1 MQLALFGMFSR
12 PRDPF
17 PFSVQFPIA
26 RSIFCRTTIKDRER
40 HPRPCPL
47 VDQVVLVIS
56 SSPLRPSGALSHSI
70 MMVDH
75 LPPSLGPPI
84 PLAREV
90 PPAKQSSHTDEL
102 DVVGECKDAMI
113 AHLKCLKTNAYDNGK
128 CRLEARRYLQ
138 CRMDKSVHRRLSKAS

>member
-1 MQLALFGMFSR
+1 MSFGR
-12 PRDPF
+12 PGGFGDLIKPAPPQRGSF
-17 PFSVQFPIA
+17 PLDHDG
-26 RSIFCRTTIKDRER
+26 RSF
-40 HPRPCPL
+40 
-47 VDQVVLVIS
+47 
-56 SSPLRPSGALSHSI
+56 A
-70 MMVDH
+70 
-75 LPPSLGPPI
+75 SLPPI

>member
-1 MQLALFGMFSR
+1 M
-12 PRDPF
+12 
-17 PFSVQFPIA
+17 
-26 RSIFCRTTIKDRER
+26 
-40 HPRPCPL
+40 
-47 VDQVVLVIS
+47 IS

-75 LPPSLGPPI
+75 LPPSLLSHWPVKSH
-84 PLAREV
+84 LRN
-90 PPAKQSSHTDEL
+90 SLSHTDEL

>member
-1 MQLALFGMFSR
+1 
-12 PRDPF
+12 
-17 PFSVQFPIA
+17 
-26 RSIFCRTTIKDRER
+26 
-40 HPRPCPL
+40 
-47 VDQVVLVIS
+47 VIS

-75 LPPSLGPPI
+75 LPPSSYPI
-84 PLAREV
+84 GV